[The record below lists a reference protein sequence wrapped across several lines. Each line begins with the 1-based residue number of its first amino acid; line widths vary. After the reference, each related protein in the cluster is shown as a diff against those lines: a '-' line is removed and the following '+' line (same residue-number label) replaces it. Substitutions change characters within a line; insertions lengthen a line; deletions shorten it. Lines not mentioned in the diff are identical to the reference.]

1 MAKNKSARDYW
12 LYVATSAPTAADEA
26 NDANYSLVG
35 LATEHSLSRS
45 RGAIDV
51 STKDDGDDSSFIA
64 GRRNQ
69 TVSMSGIF
77 DHTEDAGYTK
87 LSDAYEAANGTVYFL
102 LTSTNSGDTEWYGSG
117 VITDLS
123 LTFSDESPSTFS
135 TTIQASGTVT
145 EATGTSS

>member
-12 LYVATSAPTAADEA
+12 LYVATSAPTAAA
-26 NDANYSLVG
+26 DAADAAYALVG

-51 STKDDGDDSSFIA
+51 STKDNGDDSAFIA

-102 LTSTNSGDTEWYGSG
+102 LTSTNAGDTEWHGSG

-135 TTIQASGTVT
+135 TTVQVSGSLTEVT
-145 EATGTSS
+145 GL

>member
-12 LYVATSAPTAADEA
+12 LYVATSAPSAAAEA
-26 NDANYSLVG
+26 NDAAYALVG

-51 STKDDGDDSSFIA
+51 STKDNGDDSAFIA

-87 LSDAYEAANGTVYFL
+87 LSDAYEASNGTVYFL

-135 TTIQASGTVT
+135 TTIQVSGTLT

>member
-12 LYVATSAPTAADEA
+12 LYVATSAPTAAA
-26 NDANYSLVG
+26 DATDAAYALVG

-51 STKDDGDDSSFIA
+51 STKDDGDDSAFIA

-102 LTSTNSGDTEWYGSG
+102 LTSATAGDTEWHGSG

-135 TTIQASGTVT
+135 TTVQVSGSLT
-145 EATGTSS
+145 EVSGS